1 MLSCETMSNL
11 PPVPQQNQPIGPQ
24 SQMMTAPHGRLRWLA
39 SYQPAHG
46 FYDEWTSSRGE
57 VAAHWNRLFNQLGAL
72 GEGDYRQREDQME
85 RIIAENGVTYNVY
98 SEPENLDRLWKMD
111 AIPLLL
117 DHQEFQ
123 RIAAAEAQ
131 RLHLLNLILKDLYGP
146 QTLVRDNL
154 FPPAL
159 VFGNP
164 AFLRPVSG
172 LLPEN
177 RLFLHTHSSDLAR
190 SPDGAWWVL
199 ADRLDAPSGLG
210 YTVENRVIS
219 TRVMPDLMREHQVR
233 RLTSYLQ
240 AFSEAMKRASPRA
253 LENPFVVLLT
263 PGPYNETYFEQSYLA
278 RALGFPLVEGAD
290 LTVRDDMVFLKTIHG
305 MRRVDVIFRRLD
317 SEWCDPLEF
326 RDDSLL
332 GVPGLVN
339 AIRQD
344 KVAVVNAP
352 GVGVLETPA
361 LAAFLPTI
369 CRAMLGED
377 LLMPSVATWW
387 CGQEVERSYVLA
399 HLDRLVIKPT
409 FSSLSKGHGFFGP
422 SLTSAQKQHL
432 AAAIQAHPER
442 YTAQETVLQATTPY
456 YDAVKLV
463 PRHFTLRTFQV
474 FGPDERPVLMPGGLC
489 RVAHSQVS
497 SDVSMQTGGVSKDVW
512 VVGDASAPHDEAP
525 IYQYLSTRAYNS
537 GSQAALASRMADS
550 LFWAGRYLDRAEGM
564 IRGLLVIIN
573 ATQESRNE
581 RDLAT
586 ILQFMKGFA
595 PNLNFDAV
603 RAACPVNA
611 SADVLID
618 EAMRQMIFGQGYPDR
633 LLNVLSQLNRVMF
646 SVKELMSGDLTR
658 MLRELPVERL
668 PREGRG
674 SVIRDA
680 ALYATLKRLL
690 DYMAAFG
697 GIIAENTV
705 RGPDW
710 IFLNLGRRIERS
722 IVLTELLRGCLE
734 RTGNNEEFLLL
745 RLLEFADSAITY
757 RRRYL
762 SRIQVEAVCQLI
774 VTDPSNPRSLAFQ
787 LSKILDHTRKLPHY
801 DASDLKMVDR
811 LALRI
816 YSDVLLLE
824 ADQLVAADPKGRRAA
839 VTAFMQGALDSLMA
853 LSNELSSYYFSVT
866 SRP

>member
-1 MLSCETMSNL
+1 MQQ
-11 PPVPQQNQPIGPQ
+11 QQNQPVGPQ
-24 SQMMTAPHGRLRWLA
+24 NQAMMSSGGQPRWLA
-39 SYQPAHG
+39 AYQPAHG
-46 FYDEWTSSRGE
+46 FFDEWKSSQGE
-57 VAAHWNRLFNQLGAL
+57 VAAHWSRLFNQLGAL
-72 GEGDYRQREDQME
+72 GEQDYRQREDQME

-117 DHQEFQ
+117 DHQEYLQ
-123 RIAAAEAQ
+123 IAAAEAQ
-131 RLHLLNLILKDLYGP
+131 RLRLLNLILKDLYGP
-146 QTLVRDNL
+146 QKLVRDNL
-154 FPPAL
+154 FPAAL
-159 VFGNP
+159 VYGNP

-177 RLFLHTHSSDLAR
+177 RLFLHTHSSDIAR

-199 ADRLDAPSGLG
+199 SDRLDASSGLG
-210 YTVENRVIS
+210 YSVENRVIS

-233 RLTSYLQ
+233 RLTSYLE

-290 LTVRDDMVFLKTIHG
+290 LTVRDDCVYLKTING

-332 GVPGLVN
+332 GVPGLVH

-369 CRAMLGED
+369 CRALLSED

-387 CGQEVERSYVLA
+387 CGQERERAYVLEN
-399 HLDRLVIKPT
+399 LDRLVVKPT
-409 FSSLSKGHGFFGP
+409 FPAMSQERGFFGP
-422 SLTSAQKQHL
+422 SLTAAQKQHL
-432 AAAIQAHPER
+432 ASAIKTHPER

-463 PRHFTLRTFQV
+463 PRHFMLRTFQV
-474 FGPDERPVLMPGGLC
+474 FDPEERPVMMPGGLC
-489 RVAHSQVS
+489 RVAHSSVS

-512 VVGDASAPHDEAP
+512 VVGDANAPKDEAP
-525 IYQYLSTRAYNS
+525 IYHYLSSQTYAS
-537 GSQAALASRMADS
+537 ASQAALSSRMADS

-564 IRGLLVIIN
+564 IRGLMVIIN

-581 RDLAT
+581 RDLVM
-586 ILQFMKGFA
+586 ILQFIRGFA
-595 PNLNFDAV
+595 PNLDFDLV
-603 RAACPVNA
+603 RSACATNA
-611 SADVLID
+611 NDDALID
-618 EAMRQMIFGQGYPDR
+618 EALRQMIFGADYPDR
-633 LLNVLSQLNRVMF
+633 LLNVLAQLNRVMF

-658 MLRELPVERL
+658 MLRELPVDRL

-674 SVIRDA
+674 SVVRDA
-680 ALYATLKRLL
+680 GLYDALKRLL

-697 GIIAENTV
+697 GIMAENTV

-710 IFLNLGRRIERS
+710 VFLNLGRRIERS
-722 IVLTELLRGCLE
+722 IALTELLRGCLK
-734 RTGNNEEFLLL
+734 RSNQNEDFLLL

-762 SRIQVEAVCQLI
+762 SRMQVEAVCQLI
-774 VTDPSNPRSLAFQ
+774 VTDPTNPRSLAFQ
-787 LSKILDHTRKLPHY
+787 LSEILDHTRLLPHY
-801 DASDLKMVDR
+801 DASDIKAIDR
-811 LALRI
+811 LALRV

-824 ADQLVAADPKGRRAA
+824 PAQLVAADPKGLRPVVAS
-839 VTAFMQGALDSLMA
+839 FMASANESLLA

-866 SRP
+866 SRA